1 MDSKKFKMDNLKK
14 LREEKHITQ
23 VKLSTEL
30 EISQEVISHYEIGN
44 SKPNIDNLIKLAD
57 YLNCSTDYLL
67 GRTETPTPVQNLNK
81 KDLELENILNSY
93 NSLSNE
99 RKNSLKDYLEFL
111 SSKES

>member
-67 GRTETPTPVQNLNK
+67 GRTETPTPVQNLSK
-81 KDLELENILNSY
+81 KDLESENILNSY
-93 NSLSNE
+93 NSLSSE

-111 SSKES
+111 SNKEK